1 MVMANLWL
9 YLSPLEGELCLK
21 KIGTYSNYK
30 AKKSYYEYFSTNNS
44 TCINT
49 IHVYGK
55 NITSNNLRQIWC

>member
-30 AKKSYYEYFSTNNS
+30 AKKTYYEYFSTNN
-44 TCINT
+44 TM
-49 IHVYGK
+49 
-55 NITSNNLRQIWC
+55 